1 MLRSLLPYLKTGTFL
16 CIWAASIVAGPGLFA
31 QKSNDALAIGE
42 TSFFIQQLVQTEI
55 NGRSTLQIQTT
66 DSNLSLLV
74 NVRTTN
80 GIRGEIAGVPVSN
93 AFFDFSSGAVDGK
106 ILLPNEKK
114 AYHYYS
120 DTKGIVYVEAL
131 DINKIVCVNMY
142 NTPME
147 PAAENNGSTISS
159 AIPQLQS
166 LPGEIAVVYLDFDG
180 QVVSGG
186 KWNGGNTINAQPA
199 GLTESQMTNAWY
211 VISEDY
217 RPYRLNITTI
227 ESVYNA
233 APKNRRMRCVITP
246 TTTAAPGSGGVA
258 YIGSFDAGDPDNTP
272 CWVFNLGGNGQTTG
286 ETCSHEV
293 GHTMGLSHDGK
304 TGGTEYYTGH
314 NNWAPIMG
322 ASYNKTV
329 TQWSKGEYTGANQQ
343 QDDVT
348 IIATQNGFTWRN
360 DEAGNTTAAA
370 SPLRINT
377 NDGTVPASEN
387 YGVILKASDIDV
399 YSFRT
404 GAGNVTFTVKPADY
418 FPDLDVLLTITDA
431 SGTALA
437 TSNPAATLSATI
449 SATLPGGVF
458 YLQIDGTG
466 TGNPATGYSDYASVG
481 EYTIEGKVI
490 TVPTGIHEGL
500 KTLANVYPNPAVDK
514 ISIQLMNPGLHTIQI
529 VNLLGQTLHTLQ
541 TRDSL
546 VNVDLTIY
554 DKGIYFVTVAGA
566 ENTRT
571 TRFIRE

>member
-1 MLRSLLPYLKTGTFL
+1 
-16 CIWAASIVAGPGLFA
+16 
-31 QKSNDALAIGE
+31 
-42 TSFFIQQLVQTEI
+42 
-55 NGRSTLQIQTT
+55 LQIQTT

-147 PAAENNGSTISS
+147 PAAENNGSTISR

-377 NDGTVPASEN
+377 NDGTIPASEN
-387 YGVILKASDIDV
+387 YGIILKASDIDV

-418 FPDLDVLLTITDA
+418 FPTWMCCLPLPMLRVLCL
-431 SGTALA
+431 LH
-437 TSNPAATLSATI
+437 PTLLLHWR
-449 SATLPGGVF
+449 LPFLLPFRQV
-458 YLQIDGTG
+458 
-466 TGNPATGYSDYASVG
+466 YSICRSTEPEQG
-481 EYTIEGKVI
+481 
-490 TVPTGIHEGL
+490 
-500 KTLANVYPNPAVDK
+500 
-514 ISIQLMNPGLHTIQI
+514 
-529 VNLLGQTLHTLQ
+529 TLQ
-541 TRDSL
+541 PVTR
-546 VNVDLTIY
+546 IMH
-554 DKGIYFVTVAGA
+554 
-566 ENTRT
+566 R
-571 TRFIRE
+571 